1 MVQWLR
7 PHTFTAKSPDSIPGQ
22 GIKIP
27 QDTGIAKKKSYI
39 FKTIHIHTH
48 TEWRQWKWGEQGGRE
63 KKALTFAWT
72 TPPSSFFFYWSKI

>member
-27 QDTGIAKKKSYI
+27 QDTGIAKKKKVTSLRPY
-39 FKTIHIHTH
+39 TYTH
-48 TEWRQWKWGEQGGRE
+48 TQSGGSGSGENREGGRR
-63 KKALTFAWT
+63 KH
-72 TPPSSFFFYWSKI
+72 